1 MPINIVQRLLPRGED
16 FTRHF
21 CALADQLLRAGS
33 GLRELIAGGA
43 VAEADVSRM
52 KAIEE
57 AGDEITR
64 RIIVAANRT
73 FNAPI
78 DREDILALAQALDDA
93 LDLIEDVTKSI
104 HRSGLKGFSSPFSE
118 IAGDIVVGLDL
129 VQETLPLL
137 DDIPKNYERI
147 SAACEKIGA
156 AEGRSDDAFDRGLVE
171 LRAQMK
177 GGGLELLEYLDRKEV
192 LELLEEVS
200 DRCDDIAKALR
211 TVTAKHV

>member
-1 MPINIVQRLLPRGED
+1 MAINIVQRLLPRGEN

-21 CALADQLLRAGS
+21 CELADQLAKAAASLLEMIGRGT
-33 GLRELIAGGA
+33 
-43 VAEADVSRM
+43 VAEADVTRM

-93 LDLIEDVTKSI
+93 LDLIEDVTKAI
-104 HRSGLKGFSSPFSE
+104 HRSGLAGFSAPFAA
-118 IAGDIVVGLDL
+118 IAGDIVVGLGL
-129 VQETLPLL
+129 VQEALPLL
-137 DDIPKNYERI
+137 DDIPRNYERI
-147 SAACEKIGA
+147 SAACEQIGA
-156 AEGRSDDAFDRGLVE
+156 AEGRADDAFDEGLIG
-171 LRAQMK
+171 LRALLK
-177 GGGLELLEYLDRKEV
+177 EGRFDLLEYLDRKEV
-192 LELLEEVS
+192 LELLEEAS